1 MHRIFPVLEQIGAGF
16 AVEVV
21 SAHSK
26 ANVVEGA
33 SVSRESAASKWIERH
48 GAARRLTS
56 RGIGRRQVDGG

>member
-1 MHRIFPVLEQIGAGF
+1 MHGIFPVLEQIGAGF

-33 SVSRESAASKWIERH
+33 RACGDSVASKWS
-48 GAARRLTS
+48 G
-56 RGIGRRQVDGG
+56 Q